1 MDFQGQRQGAG
12 RGSRDHNG
20 TTPPVNQ
27 AAPGVSPT
35 AGIGDVSDPYPTYF
49 DDLQSSFAR
58 ITVIGVGGAGS
69 NAVNRMINSGVTGIE
84 FIAVNT
90 DAQALLNSHAEVAVR
105 IGDKITRGLGAGGRP
120 EVGGRAAEE
129 SADMLAELVR
139 DADMVFITAGMGG
152 GTGTGASPVIAKL
165 ARAAGA
171 LTVGVVTKPFDF
183 EGSRRRRS
191 AEDGINNLREQVDAL
206 ITIPNERL
214 IHMVDPRTPL
224 TEAFQMADDVLRQGI
239 AGISDLITK
248 PGVINLDFAD
258 VKTIMSDAGS
268 ALMAIGTGSG
278 ESRCADAAR
287 QAISSPLLEMD
298 IQGATGVL
306 YNIAG
311 GADLTLHETNEAAAI
326 IQAAAHEDAEIIYGT
341 SIDETLGDTVM
352 ITLIATGFDD
362 RPPVNEYR
370 YRPGVRTTAMPRQPQ
385 GQGGYRQPAPPQQ
398 DPYRQP
404 DPYRQQPDPYR
415 QQDPYRQP
423 QAPDPYRQN
432 PAESGYRPQEAP
444 PRPQPTGPMDPD
456 DDWGDMGGGSKLVD
470 FIRRG

>member
-1 MDFQGQRQGAG
+1 MQPHGQRQGEGQGG
-12 RGSRDHNG
+12 RGQRATNSSSAGYSAATGGAATPASDNTPNDSYSPYYEEL
-20 TTPPVNQ
+20 TT
-27 AAPGVSPT
+27 
-35 AGIGDVSDPYPTYF
+35 
-49 DDLQSSFAR
+49 SFAR
-58 ITVIGVGGAGS
+58 IKVVGVGGAGS
-69 NAVNRMINSGVTGIE
+69 NAVNRMINSGVSGIE

-90 DAQALLNSHAEVAVR
+90 DAQALLTSHAEIAVR

-120 EVGGRAAEE
+120 EVGARAAEE

-152 GTGTGASPVIAKL
+152 GTGTGASSVIAKL
-165 ARAAGA
+165 AKSAGA

-183 EGSRRRRS
+183 EGTRRRK
-191 AEDGINNLREQVDAL
+191 AADDGIAGLRETVDAL

-214 IHMVDPRTPL
+214 LHMVDPRTPL

-268 ALMAIGTGSG
+268 ALMAIGSGQG

-287 QAISSPLLEMD
+287 QAIASPLLEMD

-306 YNIAG
+306 YNITG
-311 GADLTLHETNEAAAI
+311 GADLTLHETSEAAEI
-326 IQAAAHEDAEIIYGT
+326 IRAAAHEDAEIIYGT
-341 SIDETLGDTVM
+341 SIDETMGDAVM

-362 RPPVNEYR
+362 RAPMNDYR
-370 YRPGVRTTAMPRQPQ
+370 YRPGIRTSPPPQ
-385 GQGGYRQPAPPQQ
+385 QQRERIPQVDRGGYRMPPQQ
-398 DPYRQP
+398 
-404 DPYRQQPDPYR
+404 
-415 QQDPYRQP
+415 
-423 QAPDPYRQN
+423 
-432 PAESGYRPQEAP
+432 EP
-444 PRPQPTGPMDPD
+444 PMRREPSGPMQPD